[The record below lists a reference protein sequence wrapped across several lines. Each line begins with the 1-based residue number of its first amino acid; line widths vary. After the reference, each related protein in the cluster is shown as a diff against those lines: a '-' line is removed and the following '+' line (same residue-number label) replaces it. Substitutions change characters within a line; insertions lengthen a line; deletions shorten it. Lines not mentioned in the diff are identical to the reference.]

1 MEPVRA
7 SDQER
12 DGVVSRLKDAF
23 AEGRL
28 SDQDFDDR
36 VRGALTASTR
46 ADLDKL
52 LGDLPPAGERRV
64 VPPVPTAPPGRFAI
78 AYKNSVR
85 RAGRWRVPEK
95 YTSVVYKGGGSLDL
109 RAAQL
114 TAPVTTIFAVAYK
127 SDIEI
132 TLPPGV
138 RVEMGGFGVT
148 RGRTDHELE
157 RALPADAPVVHV
169 RGFAYKGLVMTHT
182 GAPER

>member
-12 DGVVSRLKDAF
+12 DGAVSRLKDAF

-28 SDQDFDDR
+28 TDQQFDER

-46 ADLDKL
+46 PDLDRL
-52 LGDLPPAGERRV
+52 LTDLPPASERRL
-64 VPPVPTAPPGRFAI
+64 VPPVASVPPGRFAI

-85 RAGRWRVPEK
+85 RAGRWRVPER
-95 YTSVVYKGGGSLDL
+95 YTSVVYKGGGWLDL
-109 RAAQL
+109 RAAQF

-132 TLPPGV
+132 TVPPGV
-138 RVEMGGFGVT
+138 RVEMDGVGVT
-148 RGRTDHELE
+148 RGRTENDIE
-157 RALPADAPVVHV
+157 RSLGSDAPVVHV
-169 RGFAYKGLVMTHT
+169 RGFAYKGLVKAHT
-182 GAPER
+182 GAFRG

>member
-1 MEPVRA
+1 M
-7 SDQER
+7 
-12 DGVVSRLKDAF
+12 VSRLKDAF

-28 SDQDFDDR
+28 GDHEFDER
-36 VRGALTASTR
+36 VRNALTASTR
-46 ADLDKL
+46 ADLDRL

-64 VPPVPTAPPGRFAI
+64 VPPVPTVPPGKFAV

-85 RAGRWRVPEK
+85 RAGRWRVPER

-132 TLPPGV
+132 TVPPGV
-138 RVEMGGFGVT
+138 RVEMDGLGVT
-148 RGRTDHELE
+148 RGRSGDDLE
-157 RALPADAPVVHV
+157 RALPHDAPVVHV
-169 RGFAYKGLVMTHT
+169 RGFAYKGQVTTHT
-182 GAPER
+182 GTPRT